1 MQLER
6 KPQTP
11 PPAPFK
17 PVGAIVGRI
26 VERTLAHAK
35 ARADE

>member
-6 KPQTP
+6 KPHNP

-17 PVGAIVGRI
+17 PIGAVVARI

-35 ARADE
+35 ARVDE

>member
-1 MQLER
+1 MQPDP

-17 PVGAIVGRI
+17 PIGAVVARI

-35 ARADE
+35 ARSHE

>member
-1 MQLER
+1 MQLEH

-17 PVGAIVGRI
+17 PIGAVVARI
-26 VERTLAHAK
+26 VERALAHAK
-35 ARADE
+35 GKAHE